1 MKKLV
6 LSSICG
12 VLALVMVGCGSNGS
26 AQTTK
31 DLSNQVNRLQNTV
44 TNISTSAIYDV
55 TPTNYLYNQPLSND
69 DTSSSRLRVL
79 MTDSQSAFAEH
90 EALRQEIMNRSATL
104 KSALGQKYK
113 FSNNKIKALKTIT
126 STLSGYNTDITGTTH
141 KVSNATNLIKRSKNL
156 NSFDSDTLNVGYTK
170 LNNELENRITFFK
183 NVLSAFDQVEAILR
197 EGSVIENN
205 SEQNNAQTDNNTN
218 QEGTTQSRRKNIDT
232 FGNNRYFNGTNN
244 QPNCTNDCN
253 NNINNIANNG
263 MNGNFNYANGYN
275 YNGVNGYGYNN
286 GIGYNG
292 MYNNAGFYGYGFNR
306 PFSPFNF
313 GRNTDTYLPVRRNID
328 TYRPIAPIENNIVEA
343 SADMSISENV
353 DKIEDEVGDE
363 VKESTDSIIDK
374 ATMKMSEEGH
384 NKIEKNIISNNRK
397 RPGHVISKRH
407 IG

>member
-1 MKKLV
+1 MKKLI

-141 KVSNATNLIKRSKNL
+141 KVNNATNLIKRAKNL
-156 NSFDSDTLNVGYTK
+156 NSFDSDSLNVGYTK

-183 NVLSAFDQVEAILR
+183 NVLSAFDQAEAILR
-197 EGSVIENN
+197 EGRVDEENN
-205 SEQNNAQTDNNTN
+205 SQPNTISSEQTTQQNA
-218 QEGTTQSRRKNIDT
+218 TQSRRKNIDT
-232 FGNNRYFNGTNN
+232 FGNARYFNGTNN
-244 QPNCTNDCN
+244 QQNCNNCENENTN
-253 NNINNIANNG
+253 NNINSNV
-263 MNGNFNYANGYN
+263 NYANGYN
-275 YNGVNGYGYNN
+275 YNGVNGYGFNN
-286 GIGYNG
+286 GIGYNNG
-292 MYNNAGFYGYGFNR
+292 YYGYGFNR
-306 PFSPFNF
+306 PFSPFNY
-313 GRNTDTYLPVRRNID
+313 GRNTDTYLPLRRNID
-328 TYRPIAPIENNIVEA
+328 TYRPIAPVENGNTIEA
-343 SADMSISENV
+343 SAEMNISENV
-353 DKIEDEVGDE
+353 DERENEIGEKVEDSVDKISDNIV
-363 VKESTDSIIDK
+363 
-374 ATMKMSEEGH
+374 MKLNNETN
-384 NKIEKNIISNNRK
+384 NKHEKLDKNIISNNRK

-407 IG
+407 MQ